1 MTPIIPSPDA
11 VVLTNRAGF
20 IQSMNAAAGT
30 LLGLPPSNKAR
41 PSQIGVFFVQGRVA
55 LRKALRDVHLDGE
68 PVHRAASILPS
79 GRGLLPLTVSITG
92 LDDGFRWVL
101 RPVTSP
107 VRHPRGHALSR
118 TR

>member
-1 MTPIIPSPDA
+1 MTPTIPTPDA

-30 LLGLPPSNKAR
+30 LLGIPPTSKAR
-41 PSQIGVFFVQGRVA
+41 PGQIGVLFVQGRVA

-68 PVHRAASILPS
+68 PVHRAASILPT
-79 GRGLLPLTVSITG
+79 GRGVLPLTVSITG

-101 RPVTSP
+101 RPTMP
-107 VRHPRGHALSR
+107 PAHPSR
-118 TR
+118 QPGTRSR